1 MLISSWFYSL
11 TFNLFKKMIYDTN
24 DRLKFTLQEENR
36 LLMIEEG
43 YEDAQNNKED
53 VEVDYSRDSVAP
65 RPRFSLLSASS
76 L

>member
-1 MLISSWFYSL
+1 
-11 TFNLFKKMIYDTN
+11 MIYCTN

-53 VEVDYSRDSVAP
+53 VEVDYGHNLVAP
-65 RPRFSLLSASS
+65 QPHFFSSFLFLIK
-76 L
+76 LIQLIINNC